1 MQLERDEADTKPE
14 DVADLMLS
22 DEAVSKLEDKADS
35 KLERN
40 EDVPLCPEVDEE
52 DSVDRSFDKLLR
64 RSTLSFEEPFPSNSA
79 SSPMIRR
86 SKSVTEDEGKNIGDL
101 MEALKTCED
110 FVSFKMSTI
119 SLLTRMNAEM
129 EALNKRISQPS
140 SSGISEYVFHIYL
153 YFLKPLYVSNC
164 QTYFIIYNAGNFI
177 LFYCLDQKRLLES
190 YKFLFGRIYA
200 HDEAP
205 LRRLH
210 RRPHHSLLRLQ

>member
-14 DVADLMLS
+14 DEADLMLS

-40 EDVPLCPEVDEE
+40 EDVPLCPEVDKE
-52 DSVDRSFDKLLR
+52 DKSFNLLR
-64 RSTLSFEEPFPSNSA
+64 RSTLSFEEPFPPNSA

-86 SKSVTEDEGKNIGDL
+86 SKSVTDDEGQNIGDL

-119 SLLTRMNAEM
+119 SLLTRINAEM

-140 SSGISEYVFHIYL
+140 LSGISEYVFHIYI
-153 YFLKPLYVSNC
+153 FLNHFMSPIVKP
-164 QTYFIIYNAGNFI
+164 I
-177 LFYCLDQKRLLES
+177 L
-190 YKFLFGRIYA
+190 
-200 HDEAP
+200 
-205 LRRLH
+205 
-210 RRPHHSLLRLQ
+210 

>member
-1 MQLERDEADTKPE
+1 MQLERDEADTKLE
-14 DVADLMLS
+14 DEADLKLN
-22 DEAVSKLEDKADS
+22 DEFVSKLEVKADS

-52 DSVDRSFDKLLR
+52 DSVDKSFNLLR

-101 MEALKTCED
+101 MEALKNCED

-140 SSGISEYVFHIYL
+140 SSGISEYVFHIFI
-153 YFLKPLYVSNC
+153 FLTTS
-164 QTYFIIYNAGNFI
+164 F
-177 LFYCLDQKRLLES
+177 
-190 YKFLFGRIYA
+190 
-200 HDEAP
+200 
-205 LRRLH
+205 
-210 RRPHHSLLRLQ
+210 